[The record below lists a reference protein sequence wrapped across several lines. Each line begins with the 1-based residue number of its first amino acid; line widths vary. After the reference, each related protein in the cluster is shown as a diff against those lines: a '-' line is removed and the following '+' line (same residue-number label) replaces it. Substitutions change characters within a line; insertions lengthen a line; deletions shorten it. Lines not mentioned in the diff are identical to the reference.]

1 MGPTGS
7 GKSTLLDIIMG
18 LLQPIRGSLAIDDE
32 FITSEN
38 QRGWQAHIAHVPQS
52 IFLADTTIA
61 ENIAFGVSL
70 DQIDYERVQQ
80 SAKRA
85 QISQSIETWKNKY
98 DTKVGERGVRL
109 SGGERQRIGIARAL
123 YKQADVLVLDEATSA
138 LDNSTEIEV
147 MRAIENLDADLT
159 ILIVAHR
166 LSTLSVCELVVEL
179 AGGKIERSGPYQ

>member
-1 MGPTGS
+1 MI
-7 GKSTLLDIIMG
+7 K
-18 LLQPIRGSLAIDDE
+18 
-32 FITSEN
+32 
-38 QRGWQAHIAHVPQS
+38 V
-52 IFLADTTIA
+52 IF
-61 ENIAFGVSL
+61 
-70 DQIDYERVQQ
+70 
-80 SAKRA
+80 
-85 QISQSIETWKNKY
+85 ETWKNKY

-166 LSTLSVCELVVEL
+166 LSTLRSMDKIIVLEAGRVEEKGTYNELLERNG
-179 AGGKIERSGPYQ
+179 AFAAMARKQGITIEAVKE